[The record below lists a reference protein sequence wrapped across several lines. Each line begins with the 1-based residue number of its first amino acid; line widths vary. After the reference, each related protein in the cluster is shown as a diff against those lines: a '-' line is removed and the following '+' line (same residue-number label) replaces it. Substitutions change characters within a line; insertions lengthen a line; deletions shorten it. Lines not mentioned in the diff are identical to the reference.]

1 MIGEVVASAALALVP
16 STGAARPPVALVATP
31 SHLVLQGNARAAVRV
46 TNSGAR
52 PVVVDVSRA
61 GFALNQR
68 GRPLIA
74 RTGGAR
80 SAARWL
86 TFRPAH
92 FAVAPHAGVLLVVAS
107 KLPRHAEP
115 GDHDALVL
123 LLTRPLVKARVAV
136 RLRMGVVVVV
146 RAPGKVVRR
155 LELRRLRVAR
165 RGHERALELVVAN
178 RGNVTES
185 LGRTRAVVS
194 FARSGRR
201 VAALV
206 ARSRDVRPRTSG
218 IVEFPLRRLP
228 HGWMRARIMIP
239 AQSGRRVLQ
248 RTFRIRL

>member
-1 MIGEVVASAALALVP
+1 MIAEAISHAALALVLGT
-16 STGAARPPVALVATP
+16 SAARPPVGLVATP
-31 SHLVLQGNARAAVRV
+31 SHVVLEGNEHAAVRV

-52 PVVVDVSRA
+52 PVVVEVSRA

-68 GRPLIA
+68 GRPVVA
-74 RTGGAR
+74 PSSGAR

-92 FAVAPHAGVLLVVAS
+92 FSVAPHAAVSLVVGS
-107 KLPRHAEP
+107 RLPRRAEP

-123 LLTRPLVKARVAV
+123 LLTRPLVSARVAV

-146 RAPGKVVRR
+146 RAPGKIVRR
-155 LELRRLRVAR
+155 LELRALHAR
-165 RGHERALELVVAN
+165 RRGRGRALDLVVAN

-194 FARSGRR
+194 LERSGLR
-201 VAALV
+201 VATLV
-206 ARSRDVRPRTSG
+206 ARSRDVLPRTSG
-218 IVEFPLRRLP
+218 IVEFPIRRSP
-228 HGWMRARIMIP
+228 HGWMRARIVVP
-239 AQSGRRVLQ
+239 AQSGRKVLQ